1 MEELKKLLDRISEPR
16 SGGLTEEQRQ
26 EQLVKF
32 YMQKMKLLVT
42 DPELKK
48 VLGKEQCNVVIGGVY
63 SFDLNEDKV
72 KMCNNFRRINW
83 DGESCNSLVICNKK
97 CDATLTIIF
106 SFCDSPNEPRIYV
119 IRMIQCE
126 ENDRKHMLRL
136 AKNVHS
142 ILCQSH
148 LNGLRKRFDDKNIK
162 AKYKYETIY
171 RKYDGNPFRHFNR
184 DFVAGED
191 SFLKNVKLN
200 SVGQKFLLSLGCYTV
215 LSAIVDIR
223 RKMSS
228 NATKYDDLYISTVRE
243 FLNCCACDG
252 NSQCKTERKL

>member
-1 MEELKKLLDRISEPR
+1 MEELKKLLDRISEPL
-16 SGGLTEEQRQ
+16 SGGLTEERRQ

-48 VLGKEQCNVVIGGVY
+48 VLGKGPCNVVIGGVY
-63 SFDLNEDKV
+63 SYDLDEDKG
-72 KMCNNFRRINW
+72 KMCNNFRRIHW

-97 CDATLTIIF
+97 CDATLTCIF
-106 SFCDSPNEPRIYV
+106 SFCDSPNEPRINV

-126 ENDRKHMLRL
+126 ENDRNHMLRL
-136 AKNVHS
+136 AKFVNKV
-142 ILCQSH
+142 LCNCH
-148 LNGLRKRFDDKNIK
+148 LIGLRERFDDKKIK
-162 AKYKYETIY
+162 AKYKFETIY
-171 RKYDGNPFRHFNR
+171 RNNDGNPFRHFNR

-191 SFLKNVKLN
+191 SFLKNGELN
-200 SVGQKFLLSLGCYTV
+200 PVGRKFLLSLGCYTV

-228 NATKYDDLYISTVRE
+228 NTTKYDDLYISTVRE
-243 FLNCCACDG
+243 FLNYCACEGD
-252 NSQCKTERKL
+252 SQYKTERKL